1 MQRYKNFLTYARK
14 DVKKDAERAR
24 MGRRLSGGTMD
35 EKGRKWTKRDETGL
49 KETKRNLWHD
59 VCTRGCEG
67 RKIVK
72 NPLV

>member
-1 MQRYKNFLTYARK
+1 MQRYKNFLTYARE
-14 DVKKDAERAR
+14 DAKKDAERAR

-35 EKGRKWTKRDETGL
+35 ENGL
-49 KETKRNLWHD
+49 KETKKNLWHD

-67 RKIVK
+67 GKIVK